1 VNIIGLFNFI
11 TAKNKGGKQRMEKN
25 MKPSEEKKKDTL
37 FDIADSFNQISQ
49 RGNLY
54 GRLLE
59 LKDLQIHIQKRVNEL
74 EKQIEETDPLKQ

>member
-1 VNIIGLFNFI
+1 MNIIGLFNFI

-74 EKQIEETDPLKQ
+74 EKQIEETDPLKL

>member
-1 VNIIGLFNFI
+1 MNIIGLFNFI

>member
-1 VNIIGLFNFI
+1 
-11 TAKNKGGKQRMEKN
+11 
-25 MKPSEEKKKDTL
+25 MKPGEEKKKDTL
-37 FDIADSFNQISQ
+37 FDIADSFNQRSQ
-49 RGNLY
+49 KGNLY

>member
-1 VNIIGLFNFI
+1 
-11 TAKNKGGKQRMEKN
+11 
-25 MKPSEEKKKDTL
+25 MKPGEEKKKDTL

-49 RGNLY
+49 KGNLY

>member
-1 VNIIGLFNFI
+1 
-11 TAKNKGGKQRMEKN
+11 M
-25 MKPSEEKKKDTL
+25 
-37 FDIADSFNQISQ
+37 SQ

-59 LKDLQIHIQKRVNEL
+59 LKDIQIHIQTRINEL